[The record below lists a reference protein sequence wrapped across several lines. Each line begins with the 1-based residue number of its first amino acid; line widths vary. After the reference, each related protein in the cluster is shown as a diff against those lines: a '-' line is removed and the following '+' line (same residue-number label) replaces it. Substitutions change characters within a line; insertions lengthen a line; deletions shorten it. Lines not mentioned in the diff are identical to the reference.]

1 MKLHHIIAA
10 AVVTLLCS
18 FAGLGAESGEQSDSD
33 NGNNSYTPV
42 ENVIKKYADV
52 KGSRDLIASGNQ
64 MTLARSLIR
73 RTPLA
78 SVASEVDVLEVLKMQ
93 NAAEDKILDF
103 EKDLKTALKSYE
115 YYGQTDTKNGKVDI
129 YLTRENKDTIDEL
142 VIYNPAIKSLNSLKG
157 HISAS
162 QLLNIYKK

>member
-1 MKLHHIIAA
+1 MKNNNILTALVIMLSCSFM
-10 AVVTLLCS
+10 VTLNAQNIS
-18 FAGLGAESGEQSDSD
+18 KNGASSR
-33 NGNNSYTPV
+33 TPV
-42 ENVIKKYADV
+42 EKVINKYADI
-52 KGSRDLIASGNQ
+52 KGARDLIASGSQ
-64 MTLARSLIR
+64 MTLARSLIK

-93 NAAEDKILDF
+93 NAAEDKIQDF
-103 EKDLKTALKSYE
+103 EKDLKAALKSYE
-115 YYGQTDTKNGKVDI
+115 YYGKTDTKNGKVDI